1 MSTKYNTSLFETL
14 KDTINNKTN
23 IDSYFKDFMKMEAGK
38 TYIVRLVP
46 NVENINNSWFEYS
59 QHIWKSV
66 VTGKVTSVICPNT
79 YKDKCPICE
88 YRSKI
93 WATKDQTLID
103 QIKPLKK
110 SDKCLYNVYVIS
122 DPTNPDNQGKV
133 KILNAGTQLDKIIR
147 NAGFGEDSDEF
158 GSKIFDLTENGCNL
172 QIKVE
177 TNEGGYPTYTSS
189 RFKSPCKIEGLD
201 DDEKIN
207 AVYESFIPLDTIYKR
222 KSYNE
227 VKDLLDIHF
236 LGKDVTTV
244 NNTIEEEEFKLETTN
259 IVDDVKITSSK
270 KDNDDDEEDSRIKD
284 ILKDL

>member
-14 KDTINNKTN
+14 KDSINSKTN
-23 IDSYFKDFMKMEAGK
+23 TDSVFKDFMKMEAGK

-46 NVENINNSWFEYS
+46 NVENIQSSWFEYS

-66 VTGKVTSVICPNT
+66 VTGKFTTVICPNT

-110 SDKCLYNVYVIS
+110 SDKCLYNAYVIL
-122 DPTNPDNQGKV
+122 DPTNPENQGKI
-133 KILNAGTQLDKIIR
+133 KLLNAGTQLDKIIKS
-147 NAGFGEDSDEF
+147 AGFGEDSEEF
-158 GSKIFDLTENGCNL
+158 GPKIFDLSEKGCNL
-172 QIKVE
+172 QIKVD

-189 RFKSPCKIEGLD
+189 RFKSPSKIEGLD
-201 DDEKIN
+201 TDEQIN
-207 AVYESFIPLDTIYKR
+207 DVYANFVPVDTIFKR

-236 LGKDVTTV
+236 LGKDATTSESS
-244 NNTIEEEEFKLETTN
+244 IEEEEFKLETISTESASS
-259 IVDDVKITSSK
+259 KTSSVK
-270 KDNDDDEEDSRIKD
+270 DDDEDEDSRIKD